1 MYTRLL
7 FILLLGA
14 TWMCS
19 CQTEQSPVNTLAD
32 RVTEGTSKDRILF
45 RMIADE
51 NNPLKDY
58 FEISSEDGKVL
69 ITGNSDLSLATG
81 LNWYLKYVAG
91 IHLSWNNLSQ
101 KLPEILP
108 LPQEKIRKET
118 STYSYS
124 MVFWD
129 WERWEKEIDWM
140 AMHGINMPLSITG
153 MEVVWYNLL
162 KRLGYTTEEVNEFIS
177 GPAFMASAV

>member
-1 MYTRLL
+1 MLKIWVY
-7 FILLLGA
+7 ILLLAGLL
-14 TWMCS
+14 CS
-19 CQTEQSPVNTLAD
+19 CQTEQLPVNTLAD

-91 IHLSWNNLSQ
+91 IHLS
-101 KLPEILP
+101 
-108 LPQEKIRKET
+108 
-118 STYSYS
+118 
-124 MVFWD
+124 
-129 WERWEKEIDWM
+129 
-140 AMHGINMPLSITG
+140 
-153 MEVVWYNLL
+153 
-162 KRLGYTTEEVNEFIS
+162 
-177 GPAFMASAV
+177 

>member
-51 NNPLKDY
+51 NN
-58 FEISSEDGKVL
+58 
-69 ITGNSDLSLATG
+69 
-81 LNWYLKYVAG
+81 
-91 IHLSWNNLSQ
+91 
-101 KLPEILP
+101 
-108 LPQEKIRKET
+108 R
-118 STYSYS
+118 
-124 MVFWD
+124 
-129 WERWEKEIDWM
+129 
-140 AMHGINMPLSITG
+140 
-153 MEVVWYNLL
+153 
-162 KRLGYTTEEVNEFIS
+162 
-177 GPAFMASAV
+177 

>member
-81 LNWYLKYVAG
+81 LNWYL
-91 IHLSWNNLSQ
+91 
-101 KLPEILP
+101 
-108 LPQEKIRKET
+108 
-118 STYSYS
+118 
-124 MVFWD
+124 
-129 WERWEKEIDWM
+129 
-140 AMHGINMPLSITG
+140 
-153 MEVVWYNLL
+153 
-162 KRLGYTTEEVNEFIS
+162 
-177 GPAFMASAV
+177 

>member
-91 IHLSWNNLSQ
+91 IHLYGIIFRRSY
-101 KLPEILP
+101 
-108 LPQEKIRKET
+108 RK
-118 STYSYS
+118 YYR
-124 MVFWD
+124 FH
-129 WERWEKEIDWM
+129 K
-140 AMHGINMPLSITG
+140 
-153 MEVVWYNLL
+153 
-162 KRLGYTTEEVNEFIS
+162 KRYVRRHPCRTDII
-177 GPAFMASAV
+177 